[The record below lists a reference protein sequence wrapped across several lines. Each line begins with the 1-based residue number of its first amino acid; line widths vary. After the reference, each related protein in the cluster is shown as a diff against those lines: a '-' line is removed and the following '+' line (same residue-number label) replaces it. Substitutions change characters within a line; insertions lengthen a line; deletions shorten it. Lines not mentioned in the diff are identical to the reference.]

1 MRRNS
6 MNFEYSFSLPN
17 YNGTNDKYLL
27 SLLSQQSHILY
38 FSLMENNCEICK
50 IIGKEVLE
58 VKKGSWVF
66 TLEDP
71 TVERTLSTNGQL
83 AYAWSIDYLKKSI
96 MVN

>member
-58 VKKGSWVF
+58 VKKENWVF